1 MKIITANPIIIDEE
15 KVSPSDEYLN
25 ISGSDNSEA
34 IRQFQIYANK
44 RGYSPKLPENGIW
57 TTDTANAAKIY
68 GADFDSF
75 AKMVLGI
82 QTWLVT
88 PYTKKEPPIA
98 EQEER
103 KKRGEFWNKAK
114 GAWEKVQDSGLLQS
128 VGNLLSRGRQ
138 NPNWQQQSQWGSQPQ
153 RGSQPPVDTRR
164 QRNTNTALI
173 VGGILVVGIVAFVA
187 LRKKK

>member
-25 ISGSDNSEA
+25 ISGGDNSEA

-44 RGYSPKLPENGIW
+44 KGYSPRLPENGIW

-68 GADFDSF
+68 GAEFDSF

-82 QTWLVT
+82 TTSTLVT
-88 PYTKKEPPIA
+88 PTKREPSIA

-114 GAWEKVQDSGLLQS
+114 GTWEKVQESGLLQS
-128 VGNLLSRGRQ
+128 VANLLSGNRQ
-138 NPNWQQQSQWGSQPQ
+138 NPNWQQQPQWGGQPQWGSQPF
-153 RGSQPPVDTRR
+153 VDTRR